1 MAWNSRNGYRDRYL
15 GAAKTLRNKALAWV
29 YARRGE
35 VPANIYRDDQREGS
49 SFFNPAIVLDY
60 DFDDMD
66 GDFLFNKAPGGDDY
80 SLVVQ
85 GGEWVNDEEYCMS
98 GFSTSA
104 TYGVIRGRSDVITQ
118 VAQNNKQFTIDT
130 WIRAHDLTT
139 TGPPRIFSMAPSTSG
154 TTGHGSSA
162 PDAFYRR
169 NLSLLQGPNS
179 APFAGDDLQA
189 RFRVLVGSTESELN
203 GTSPPPD
210 IAEGVLVQ
218 DQLHHVA
225 LSVKAVDGDGLPEVT
240 IAMYVDGDLVS
251 EQIIDVDGAEYDD
264 VFSNWGSTE
273 QGSYLLSLFDE
284 AAVVGTPGQRA
295 WKGTMYRWRFWAGAM
310 TSLLIKQLFD
320 AGPKGS
326 TNCNWGGG
334 GAIGDLDP
342 VSGNIFT
349 PPIAHDDTATV
360 YFGDSK
366 PISVLSND
374 LVFGGKNFRRNSLQ
388 VVTPPTSG
396 TAVPDIYGRIEY
408 SAIDYPDTT
417 PGNQDTFTYKVKDN
431 ANLWTTGTVYVN
443 IASGPPTGV
452 FTPTIP
458 FPGGT
463 AYPGRLAPYGANPA
477 DVDFSGGP
485 LSGALVD
492 ACGIDWVIPWKSTTG
507 PNNDYFKIEEL
518 GDQYADDIQLSGFAL
533 LYPDLDSED
542 SGGIQITQPGTYENF
557 VSYKKIQ
564 IRANDVILKN
574 FIVDPCLG
582 GSPAAKAAIWAKQNS
597 VGYDPNF
604 WLTNLDAPTDV
615 KGPCPLY
622 GLTDNQGVKKYYER
636 QKNSIIYSIDC
647 NKVLGTNNYVSGT
660 VITDGMVTWGS
671 SKTILLR
678 NNSIVKRC
686 ELKEGGADAIEFG
699 GDNVSATGNWIHHL
713 GPLAKSHSDGMQTT
727 GNFNTYIFG
736 NFIDMPSPAKAPV
749 QPYKSNAAYIAGP
762 TKANI
767 ANVAVIGNWMNAG
780 NSTLY
785 INTGD
790 KWKKASTLGV
800 QASADGTCTFSLKGN
815 QFSATPEGARQ
826 NLAGDGIIL
835 EKYVVKG
842 STEAY
847 WWEVPS
853 EFYGRTDAS
862 TIVLSGPAGGWED
875 IVYDPTDPFAGPEG
889 YKSTYGDP
897 NVGCLCPNPETY
909 FDQGDYTA
917 YYNNPG
923 GWDPTQGADCDWV
936 NNGQPCHILF
946 RPTLDGQP
954 MVFSGV
960 NSQDIPYGQ
969 NGVYRIS
976 DPSKCQING
985 VYDTPETATSWY
997 HPKEFSGVIVAD
1009 NRWGPYFQ
1017 YNPAGIGDAHQCCG
1031 DFEWDQPAN
1040 EAGTMSSVI
1049 MSGNV
1054 WDYTGQLM
1062 GSATGGGYTP
1072 NYNEIYGD
1080 LSIVRKFNDW
1090 CIPAS
1095 GTTYGLASFDRLR
1108 SNGWC
1113 SEFANG
1119 MTFVEPSYDS
1129 SCVHCPDPWCP

>member
-15 GAAKTLRNKALAWV
+15 GAAKTIRNKALAWV
-29 YARRGE
+29 YARRGK

-66 GDFLFNKAPGGDDY
+66 GEYLFNKAPGGDDY
-80 SLVVQ
+80 SLVVD
-85 GGEWVNDEEYCMS
+85 GGEWIYDEAYCMS
-98 GFSTSA
+98 GFSTSG

-118 VAQNNKQFTIDT
+118 VAQTNKQFTIDT

-162 PDAFYRR
+162 PDSFYRR

-179 APFAGDDLQA
+179 SPYAGDDLQA
-189 RFRVLVGSTESELN
+189 RFRVLIGSTESELN
-203 GTSPPPD
+203 GTTPPPD
-210 IAEGVLVQ
+210 IAEGVLTQ

-240 IAMYVDGDLVS
+240 IAMYVDGNLVS

-284 AAVVGTPGQRA
+284 SSVVGTPGQRA
-295 WKGTMYRWRFWAGAM
+295 WKGTMYRWRFWAGSM

-326 TNCNWGGG
+326 TTCNWGGG
-334 GAIGDLDP
+334 GSAIGDLDP

-349 PPIAHDDTATV
+349 PPIAHDDVATI
-360 YFGDSK
+360 YYGESE

-388 VVTPPTSG
+388 VVTPPLSG

-408 SAIDYPDTT
+408 SCIDFPDTH
-417 PGNQDTFTYKVKDN
+417 PSNQDTFTYKVKDN

-452 FTPTIP
+452 FTPSIP
-458 FPGGT
+458 FTGGT

-477 DVDFSGGP
+477 DVNFSGGP

-507 PNNDYFKIEEL
+507 PNNDYFKIEEFA
-518 GDQYADDIQLSGFAL
+518 DQYADDIQLSGFAL

-542 SGGIQITQPGTYENF
+542 SGGIVITQPGTYENF

-582 GSPAAKAAIWAKQNS
+582 GSPAAKSAIWAKQTS
-597 VGYDPNF
+597 IGYDPNF
-604 WLTNLDAPTDV
+604 WTSNLNAPADV
-615 KGPCPLY
+615 LGPCPLY
-622 GLTDNQGVKKYYER
+622 KVTDNQSNIKYYER
-636 QKNSIIYSIDC
+636 QPNSIIYSIDC

-678 NNSIVKRC
+678 DRSIVKRC
-686 ELKEGGADAIEFG
+686 DLKEGGADAIEFG
-699 GDNVSATGNWIHHL
+699 GDHVSATGNWIHHL

-749 QPYKSNAAYIAGP
+749 APYKSNAAYIAGP

-767 ANVAVIGNWMNAG
+767 ANLAVVGNWMNAG

-853 EFYGRTDAS
+853 EYYGKTDTS

-875 IVYDPTDPFAGPEG
+875 IVYDPTDPFAGPDG
-889 YKSTYGDP
+889 WKSTYGDP

-909 FDQGDYTA
+909 FDQGDYNA
-917 YYNNPG
+917 YYNDPA

-936 NNGQPCHILF
+936 TNGQPCHILF
-946 RPTLDGQP
+946 RPTLEGQP
-954 MVFSGV
+954 MVFSSV
-960 NSQDIPYGQ
+960 NSQGVPYGQ

-976 DPSKCQING
+976 DPAKCQING
-985 VYDTPETATSWY
+985 VYDDPETATSWY

-1009 NRWGPYFQ
+1009 NRFGAYFQ
-1017 YNPAGIGDAHQCCG
+1017 FNPAGIGDAHQCCG
-1031 DFEWDQPAN
+1031 DFEWDSPIN

-1049 MSGNV
+1049 MSGNI

-1062 GSATGGGYTP
+1062 GSSTGGYTP
-1072 NYNEIYGD
+1072 DYNDIYGD

-1095 GTTYGLASFDRLR
+1095 GTTYGIASFDRLR
-1108 SNGWC
+1108 SDGWC
-1113 SEFANG
+1113 SEFNGG
-1119 MTFVEPSYDS
+1119 MTFTQPPYDN
-1129 SCVHCPDPWCP
+1129 SCDHCPDPWCP